1 MSHNQHQNGVRPPY
15 PGDSNPHLAGV
26 QEPHPPSLSQSQDLG
41 EAQAR
46 NMTRGPSTE
55 SNSMARAGLPDSLR
69 VGSPAAPQI
78 SHAPEPES
86 VAKGSVMLPDS
97 LRVGAGSNEGSQR
110 GGETPRGS
118 FEKANMPEALQ
129 PGGGKMKMPAA
140 NAKVYTHGVPEGE
153 NQQPE
158 ITTHV
163 APAQKG
169 VETTMHG
176 ILVTGNEDSEDIWGN
191 EKTPIPR
198 RQSEDISSPMAADFN
213 SNDRPFNEYSPFYN
227 PTNNFSTGSSKAP
240 IHSNQ
245 TGGNVASEP
254 QRFPPVAAVRPAGD
268 RDRQFSTASSTSS
281 VGFDPG
287 MDLSS
292 FDASTTRAYP
302 GRRGYPA
309 VGMDGWNEDDEEG
322 DVAKTW
328 EEELD
333 RRAKAGAELQRRNEE
348 AQERGKEERLQAEFW
363 EEERRLAGIAEGPQK
378 PPKAPS
384 STGGDSTARADPQIP
399 QLDQSRPV
407 PPIPVEAM
415 ADLNIRSPPPPPPSA
430 NTTTEI
436 YQIKHIAWTDPSVP
450 NAKLRRSP
458 ILLQNAN
465 GPCPLLALVNALIL
479 STPVGTKTA
488 LWETLEFREQ
498 VSLELLLDAVFQEL
512 MDRGG
517 AAGLPDVG
525 DLFAFLLTLHTGMNV
540 NPRFYSEDNPTN
552 THTMHFEKT
561 REMEL
566 YGAFRVPLVHGWL
579 PTPSDPVLAAMKRRA
594 VCNYEE
600 AQTLL
605 FHEAEII
612 SRVTSE
618 DGTLADG
625 EDQIIEDAGIIRDW
639 MERSRTQL
647 TAHGLEIVKSGLKT
661 GDVAILFRNDHFM
674 TVIGGRDSHAL
685 MGLVT
690 DMGFAGHE
698 EVVWERMVD
707 VQGRNNEF
715 LSGDFRPVG
724 AGDAAPPPP
733 PRQEV
738 RSLLDP
744 DEGWETIP
752 GVTDT
757 HTPAPGDIVDHDAD
771 LALAM
776 QLQEEEDERY
786 RSRQDA
792 EQRQRRHGPSQSM
805 GGQPRGLPPPPPP
818 RNAVAPGQFT
828 HRPADGAE
836 TIPPPPYERHPN
848 QPQPQPQPQSQ
859 PQPQLSAYQQQQQ
872 IQQQQEWAAGLGR
885 GRRASFGA
893 TTAPAGI
900 QASGGMSPAQR
911 RAEAARN
918 LMSEIASNAGSPS
931 SSAQQ
936 HPGRRSSLGAPGTDG
951 EQKEKCVIC

>member
-1 MSHNQHQNGVRPPY
+1 MSHNQHPHGVRPPY
-15 PGDSNPHLAGV
+15 PEDSNTPLAGV

-41 EAQAR
+41 EAQAGK
-46 NMTRGPSTE
+46 MTHGPSTE
-55 SNSMARAGLPDSLR
+55 SNSTARLDLPDSLR
-69 VGSPAAPQI
+69 VGSPPAHQI

-86 VAKGSVMLPDS
+86 VAKGGVMLPDS
-97 LRVGAGSNEGSQR
+97 LRAGDGSNEGSQR
-110 GGETPRGS
+110 GGETPRRS
-118 FEKANMPEALQ
+118 FEKTDIPEALQ
-129 PGGGKMKMPAA
+129 PGGGKMKVPAE
-140 NAKVYTHGVPEGE
+140 NAEVYTHSAPEGE
-153 NQQPE
+153 KQQLG
-158 ITTHV
+158 ISTHV
-163 APAQKG
+163 VPEQKAM
-169 VETTMHG
+169 ETTMHG
-176 ILVTGNEDSEDIWGN
+176 AFVTGNEDSEDIWGD
-191 EKTPIPR
+191 EKTPTER
-198 RQSEDISSPMAADFN
+198 RQSEDIYSPMAANFN
-213 SNDRPFNEYSPFYN
+213 SYDRPFNEYSPFYN
-227 PTNNFSTGSSKAP
+227 PTNNFSASSSKAP

-245 TGGNVASEP
+245 TGANVASEP
-254 QRFPPVAAVRPAGD
+254 QRFPPVAAVRPGED
-268 RDRQFSTASSTSS
+268 RDRQFSIASSTSS

-287 MDLSS
+287 MDLSC

-309 VGMDGWNEDDEEG
+309 VGIDGWKEDEEEG
-322 DVAKTW
+322 EVAKTW

-333 RRAKAGAELQRRNEE
+333 RRARAGAELQRRNEE
-348 AQERGKEERLQAEFW
+348 AQEREKEERLQAEFW
-363 EEERRLAGIAEGPQK
+363 EEERRLAGIVEGPQK

-384 STGGDSTARADPQIP
+384 PVGGDSAVKADPPIP
-399 QLDQSRPV
+399 PPDQSRPV

-415 ADLNIRSPPPPPPSA
+415 ADLNIRPPPPPPPSA

-450 NAKLRRSP
+450 NAPLRRSP

-479 STPVGTKTA
+479 STPVGNKTA
-488 LWETLEFREQ
+488 LWETLELREQ

-540 NPRFYSEDNPTN
+540 NPRFYSEDTPTD

-566 YGAFRVPLVHGWL
+566 YGAFKVPLVHGWL
-579 PTPSDPVLAAMKRRA
+579 PTPSDPVLTAMKRRA

-605 FHEAEII
+605 FHEGEII

-647 TAHGLEIVKSGLKT
+647 TAHGLEVVKSGLKT

-724 AGDAAPPPP
+724 AGDAPPPPP

-818 RNAVAPGQFT
+818 RHPGGSGQFT
-828 HRPADGAE
+828 HRPVDGTE
-836 TIPPPPYERHPN
+836 TIPPPPPYERHPN
-848 QPQPQPQPQSQ
+848 QPQSQPQS
-859 PQPQLSAYQQQQQ
+859 QPQLSAYQQQQQ
-872 IQQQQEWAAGLGR
+872 QIQQQQAWGAGQGR

-893 TTAPAGI
+893 TTASAGI

-918 LMSEIASNAGSPS
+918 LMSEIAGNAGSPS
-931 SSAQQ
+931 GSAQQ
-936 HPGRRSSLGAPGTDG
+936 PGRRSSLGGPGTEA